1 MWTSYLVVW
10 LIFYE
15 SNTIMLCYG
24 HNKNS
29 QHSQIIYQNFK
40 LKIMVG
46 SCVSW
51 HANLEIL

>member
-1 MWTSYLVVW
+1 MWNSYLVVW

-29 QHSQIIYQNFK
+29 QHSQINISKF
-40 LKIMVG
+40 
-46 SCVSW
+46 
-51 HANLEIL
+51 